1 MLQMEAVAQKE
12 TDLIEN
18 LIKKIEYLAAKLAAC
33 ELLNY
38 EDNLIELQHQVVQEI
53 DKRNDLQESLDLNRK
68 YAAGLKSKKKALEE
82 KLDAR
87 DSQIEQL
94 ELETKVTEWCKRNYA
109 HELNV
114 LEKKL
119 RRTRAMVYF
128 GILLFVGMWIFPFFK
143 RTSCWRAMRVRI
155 QKLALLIASFLKPY
169 SWLLQ

>member
-1 MLQMEAVAQKE
+1 MFGNIQ
-12 TDLIEN
+12 
-18 LIKKIEYLAAKLAAC
+18 IK
-33 ELLNY
+33 
-38 EDNLIELQHQVVQEI
+38 DNLIELQYQVVQEI
-53 DKRNDLQESLDLNRK
+53 YKQNDLQKRLDKEIEKQRNLEKILAGKGRFTALLESKNKDLQV
-68 YAAGLKSKKKALEE
+68 
-82 KLDAR
+82 KLDTR
-87 DSQIEQL
+87 KSQIEQL